1 MRSARAAIR
10 AGIVIGLCGALL
22 MGCGSGDEP
31 EGDRASGSKGTTGTK
46 EPTGTEGTTG
56 AEGTT
61 GPSGGPSAATS
72 GDGPTGSAGSA
83 GSEGGDK
90 GGTASGEPGGTAAPD
105 ATPAPDTTPTPDFV
119 ADPALVPRNRADALT
134 LARAVITRPTEY
146 GRGYGKGTPYES
158 DPGDWNVLDTS
169 CNWQREGLPRT
180 VLASFTRRGQLPA
193 SGAKGLVRIS
203 STVTVHR
210 TTSQADW
217 EMAETLEEALRCP
230 DQRLGGSERVQQ
242 LMSLGSAF
250 GQSANLTADDSLMER
265 GEFIDESGGGAP
277 AHYAWNQSRLGTVTV
292 SVVVKGGKG
301 HTPLE
306 LTTAQIQAMTS
317 MVNRLKNALGG
328 TE

>member
-1 MRSARAAIR
+1 
-10 AGIVIGLCGALL
+10 
-22 MGCGSGDEP
+22 MGCGSGGEP
-31 EGDRASGSKGTTGTK
+31 EEERPSGAKGTTGTK
-46 EPTGTEGTTG
+46 EPTGTLG
-56 AEGTT
+56 A
-61 GPSGGPSAATS
+61 PSAGTS
-72 GDGPTGSAGSA
+72 GDGPSGSATSA

-90 GGTASGEPGGTAAPD
+90 GGTASGEPD
-105 ATPAPDTTPTPDFV
+105 DTPAPGNTSTPDFA
-119 ADPALVPRNRADALT
+119 ADPALVPKNRADALT
-134 LARAVITRPTEY
+134 LARAVIARPTEY

-169 CNWQREGLPRT
+169 CNWQREELPRT

-217 EMAETLEEALRCP
+217 EMAQTLEEALRCP
-230 DQRLGGSERVQQ
+230 DQRLGGSERVQR

-250 GQSANLTADDSLMER
+250 GQSNNLTADDSLMER
-265 GEFIDESGGGAP
+265 GEYIDESRGGAP
-277 AHYAWNQSRLGTVTV
+277 AHYAWNQSRLGSVTV

-306 LTTAQIQAMTS
+306 LTTAQIQAMGS

>member
-10 AGIVIGLCGALL
+10 AGAVIGLCGALL
-22 MGCGSGDEP
+22 VGCGSGDEP
-31 EGDRASGSKGTTGTK
+31 EGDRAGGAKGTTGTK

-56 AEGTT
+56 
-61 GPSGGPSAATS
+61 PSGDPSAATS
-72 GDGPTGSAGSA
+72 GDGPTGPTGPTGSAGSA

-90 GGTASGEPGGTAAPD
+90 GGTAAPD
-105 ATPAPDTTPTPDFV
+105 DTPAPGTAPTPDFV
-119 ADPALVPRNRADALT
+119 ADPALVPKNRADALT
-134 LARAVITRPTEY
+134 LVRAVITRPTEY